1 MILEVKEMHNNK
13 YINDLFTEGLG
24 DIFFMK
30 YYNFLKKNI
39 KNKAIKKI
47 LMGIHIVCYLIF
59 LGIVAYIMFRLSF
72 PL

>member
-1 MILEVKEMHNNK
+1 MLKTHIH
-13 YINDLFTEGLG
+13 DLFTEGLG

-30 YYNFLKKNI
+30 YYKFLKINI
-39 KNKAIKKI
+39 KNKTIKKI

-59 LGIVAYIMFRLSF
+59 LGIVAFVMFKLSF

>member
-1 MILEVKEMHNNK
+1 MHNK

-30 YYNFLKKNI
+30 YYNFLNKKI
-39 KNKAIKKI
+39 HNKTIKKI
-47 LMGIHIVCYLIF
+47 LLGIHVVCYLLF
-59 LGIVAYIMFRLSF
+59 LGVVAFIMFKLSF